1 MHAQLMYCSLQTVQW
16 KMNTLTHPLMPTSQK
31 KKKKKSLECILNWN
45 IILTSETWRQ
55 KQVKFKKQ
63 KKIF

>member
-31 KKKKKSLECILNWN
+31 KKKKKKSWVHFKLEYYFNVWN
-45 IILTSETWRQ
+45 LETEAG
-55 KQVKFKKQ
+55 
-63 KKIF
+63 